1 MIKAIHEETQFLD
14 RDTGTS
20 VHANLGMFVL
30 VMMSQGDY
38 GTIVGKDGT
47 HLRLVDVYRMLS
59 QQNFP
64 EMRGKPKMIILQACS
79 GGM

>member
-1 MIKAIHEETQFLD
+1 MIEAIHKETQYVD

-30 VMMSQGDY
+30 VMMSHGDY

-47 HLRLVDVYRMLS
+47 HLRLVDVYRILS

-64 EMRGKPKMIILQACS
+64 EMRGKPKMIILQTCS